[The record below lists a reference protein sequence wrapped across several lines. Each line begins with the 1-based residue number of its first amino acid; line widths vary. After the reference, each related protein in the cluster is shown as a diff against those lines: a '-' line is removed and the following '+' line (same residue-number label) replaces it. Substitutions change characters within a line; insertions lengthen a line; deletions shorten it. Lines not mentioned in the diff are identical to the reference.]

1 MHLVPRKYSGILAV
15 RGCAWAMKLSA
26 RPAESTRGIALAE
39 LHRRAPCLGMA
50 RAKRRAIC
58 FCAALGALAL
68 ASCGEEDERRP
79 VASSQAPTSQASTQ
93 QAPTQQAMSPSG
105 ASIASPRGAGAGRE
119 WLDVGDATAPE
130 VFLAT
135 RSTPKGAPPASPEAV
150 AEIAALLGE
159 ADVVF
164 DENRRMLANRTL
176 QLERM
181 LGEISVVETPQAL
194 LAGFI
199 AVGRAVGRIGYSDL
213 CQHYFNLRAAGAR
226 RAEALAVLATPAA
239 ERRKP

>member
-1 MHLVPRKYSGILAV
+1 
-15 RGCAWAMKLSA
+15 
-26 RPAESTRGIALAE
+26 
-39 LHRRAPCLGMA
+39 MA
-50 RAKRRAIC
+50 RAQRRAIC

-79 VASSQAPTSQASTQ
+79 VASSQAPSSQESTQ
-93 QAPTQQAMSPSG
+93 QAPTQAMSPSG

>member
-1 MHLVPRKYSGILAV
+1 
-15 RGCAWAMKLSA
+15 
-26 RPAESTRGIALAE
+26 
-39 LHRRAPCLGMA
+39 MA
-50 RAKRRAIC
+50 RAQRRAIC

-93 QAPTQQAMSPSG
+93 HAPTQQAMSPSG

-213 CQHYFNLRAAGAR
+213 CQHYFNLRAAGAH